1 MQKYL
6 IFWLLFCSLLFQNDI
21 LYGQKFA
28 PKYLRENDKSL
39 LSLTS
44 QYTEDGWLIFNPD
57 SESIEASKFTS
68 RFQNSLGLSGDYQ
81 LWLVKDKTDVKE
93 TRHQHFQLLWKN
105 IVVEGGHLTL
115 HSRKGVLKSV
125 HSRIIDGL
133 ALNPERVISESQA
146 LESAVFAQKI
156 SLADFKNNLPKG
168 QLILTS
174 QDGNFATESYQLA
187 YTFDILGGRESGDI
201 KKALGPNRVYINA
214 ISGAVI
220 KSVPLV
226 SKCFDAKYSHG
237 KVSHN
242 QLQLLPTTQNLGKPL
257 QAATFNSL
265 HPRGNPTPSFEVEP
279 LGTDFRLSM
288 STNVPQALITRVD
301 LNNNAW
307 LWANQNPPQIN
318 NAWDDPEVTNS
329 STNWGTNAQAATLS
343 HWAVWRCYQYF
354 LNRFNMNGTDGQGT
368 IARVLSSPGYA
379 DGPVWWRN
387 ERLMVVEAN
396 PQGQVAAAVDIIG
409 HEYGHGV
416 SNHLVG
422 GWTIFDGET
431 GSLNEGFSDIMG
443 SVIERELQPDGG
455 PNGGDWYWQMG
466 ENAWYVRNMADPNI
480 FGHPKIYHEPGFWNS
495 TNPQL
500 VHINAGVL
508 DKWFHTLIT
517 GKGPNGDITP
527 ISSINDAMSVVY
539 WALENYIYGDYNY
552 ANTANALRIAA
563 GAVFGECS
571 PQQRAVAAAW
581 GAVGIPTSY
590 ICSPDCN
597 FTATAITPT
606 SVNCNQAMTLSSG
619 CTAGPGNSN
628 GWECQ
633 GITYTYS
640 GPNVPYNPGSNPSL
654 NVTAPASAGTYQ
666 YSLAMSK
673 SGAGCYTPTFNF
685 NVSVNCGSTPTCD
698 FSNGPR
704 YVGTWSNLVVQIR
717 SISGRNVLVTA
728 IPGSS
733 DDKYYPRGDNF
744 WGSFNQDPNAAGLQS
759 CLNAGTTD
767 WGGLTNPSSIA
778 PPAGYYQGTEQD
790 GAVYYAQN
798 GTNPPNPCDFS
809 SGPRHVGTWNNLNVE
824 IRQFPNG
831 KRALVTA
838 EPNAYNDK
846 YYPRGD
852 NFWDNFTKDSGVENL
867 QGCLNAGTTGWW
879 GLEFPTSIT
888 PPSGYQQGTTQ
899 DGAVYFS
906 TNGLR
911 VGAQQETIE
920 EVSLVKVRPNPVHNE
935 VIVTFMLKEASDVQ
949 LRLLDVQGRVY
960 QQHTHKGIAGK
971 NERVLTVS
979 SLATG
984 VYALEVILE
993 RQRIIHK
1000 LVKE

>member
-1 MQKYL
+1 M
-6 IFWLLFCSLLFQNDI
+6 FPS
-21 LYGQKFA
+21 KFA
-28 PKYLRENDKSL
+28 KNIGI
-39 LSLTS
+39 
-44 QYTEDGWLIFNPD
+44 QDG
-57 SESIEASKFTS
+57 
-68 RFQNSLGLSGDYQ
+68 YQ
-81 LWLVKDKTDVKE
+81 LRLVRDRTDVKE
-93 TRHQHFQLLWKN
+93 TRHQHYQLYYKN
-105 IVVEGGHLTL
+105 ILVEGGHLTL
-115 HSRKGVLKSV
+115 HSRNARLKAAHTRV
-125 HSRIIDGL
+125 VEDLDIDVDKPI
-133 ALNPERVISESQA
+133 AEVKA
-146 LESAVFAQKI
+146 LEAALSDRKLSKDKLKGQK
-156 SLADFKNNLPKG
+156 LPKG
-168 QLILTS
+168 ELVLTKLGDDYIKDSYRFAYVFDLYSETILE
-174 QDGNFATESYQLA
+174 A
-187 YTFDILGGRESGDI
+187 
-201 KKALGPNRVYINA
+201 NRVYVDA
-214 ISGAVI
+214 GSGVVL
-220 KSVPLV
+220 KHHSLV
-226 SKCFDAKYSHG
+226 NKCFSTEHGHAAKPFG
-237 KVSHN
+237 FA
-242 QLQLLPTTQNLGKPL
+242 PKP
-257 QAATFNSL
+257 QIASNSDRAMAPMTAATFTSIYA
-265 HPRGNPTPSFEVEP
+265 RSNPTPTFEVESASGGGYQ
-279 LGTDFRLSM
+279 LTM
-288 STNVPQALITRVD
+288 STNVPQALDTRWDWNGD
-301 LNNNAW
+301 LNWNDAP
-307 LWANQNPPQIN
+307 LINPT
-318 NAWDDPEVTNS
+318 V
-329 STNWGTNAQAATLS
+329 NWGNNVQSATLA
-343 HWAVWRCYQYF
+343 HWTVWRSYQYF
-354 LNRFNMNGTDGQGT
+354 LNRYGLNGTDGQGRLGRILVMPNYQNNAGWDQDERMIVIGSHNGT
-368 IARVLSSPGYA
+368 NLST
-379 DGPVWWRN
+379 
-387 ERLMVVEAN
+387 
-396 PQGQVAAAVDIIG
+396 VDIVG

-422 GWTIFDGET
+422 GWTIFNGET
-431 GSLNEGFSDIMG
+431 GALNEGFSDIIG
-443 SVIERELQPDGG
+443 TGIERDLYPAGG
-455 PNGGDWYWQMG
+455 PNDAWNYRLG
-466 ENAWYVRNMADPNI
+466 EDAWLSRDMAAPHSIVDVNVFPNRAY
-480 FGHPKIYHEPGFWNS
+480 PQTYQEQGFWDFN
-495 TNPQL
+495 NE
-500 VHINAGVL
+500 VHHNATVL
-508 DKWFHTLIT
+508 GKWFHTLTT
-517 GKGPNGDITP
+517 GSGPNENHISP
-527 ISSINDAMSVVY
+527 IGFDDAMSVVY

-590 ICSPDCN
+590 VCSPDCN

-640 GPNVPYNPGSNPSL
+640 GPNVPYNPSSNPSL

-704 YVGTWSNLVVQIR
+704 YVGTWSNLNDQIR

-767 WGGLTNPSSIA
+767 WGGMTNPSSIA

-809 SGPRHVGTWNNLNVE
+809 SGPRHVGSWNNLNVE

-838 EPNAYNDK
+838 EPNSYNDK

-911 VGAQQETIE
+911 VGAKQETIE

-935 VIVTFMLKEASDVQ
+935 VIVTFILKEASDVQ